1 MLSHRLGK
9 FFVVSLTCATVVA
22 TAAHACSRFTYQAGD
37 SGYFVGRTMD
47 WPEDTQADL
56 WVFPAGMERNGGAGE
71 NSLEWTSKY
80 GSTVVS
86 FYDSFAVDGMNEAGL
101 VANHQVLAEADYGEP
116 NDTNHP
122 RLSIGA
128 EMQYILDNFATV
140 GEAVESLTV
149 KPYQVVQTT
158 LFIRGIEVTPHG
170 HIAITDATGDNAI
183 LEWTDGELEIY
194 HSRDYTVMTNS
205 PTYDQQIAINNYW
218 QDVGGE
224 AALPGTHRAADRF
237 VRLAFNLDAVESVED
252 SHQATATTFSL
263 IRNISVPLG
272 IADPENPNL
281 SSTQYRTVA
290 DIAQM
295 RYYYEGA
302 LNPSL
307 FWVDFESLDL
317 SVGAPVKR
325 LNLRGA
331 QFLAGEI
338 SESLVKAEAFDWTVP
353 KAGEYAYSD
362 E

>member
-1 MLSHRLGK
+1 MLRHRVGK
-9 FFVVSLTCATVVA
+9 FFAVSFTCATIVA
-22 TAAHACSRFTYQAGD
+22 TAAHACSRFTYQAAD

-56 WVFPAGMERNGGAGE
+56 WVFPAGMDRNGGAGE
-71 NSLEWTSKY
+71 NGVEWTSKY

-116 NDTNHP
+116 NTTTNP

-140 GEAVESLTV
+140 DEAVKSLKES
-149 KPYQVVQTT
+149 PYQVVQTT

-183 LEWTDGELEIY
+183 LEWTDGELVIY
-194 HSRDYTVMTNS
+194 HSRDYSVMTNS

-224 AALPGTHRAADRF
+224 SALPGTHRAADRF
-237 VRLAFNLDAVESVED
+237 VRLAFNLDAVENVED
-252 SHQATATTFSL
+252 SHLATATAFSL

-272 IADPENPNL
+272 IADPEHPNL

-290 DIAQM
+290 DIPQM

-307 FWVDFESLDL
+307 FWVDFENLDL
-317 SVGAPVKR
+317 SKGAPVKK

-331 QFLAGEI
+331 QFLTGEI
-338 SESLVKAEAFDWTVP
+338 SNSLIEAEAFDWTVP
-353 KAGEYAYSD
+353 KTGEYAYSD
-362 E
+362 S